1 MVIHHLSLLRLAGC
15 IASAGQLK
23 FKPVITSGSCQ
34 YPRYSY
40 VEASLPYLSP
50 YACLRPR
57 HEKQANPKI
66 CVPSPPPYADSLLH
80 TPKHKPVR
88 PAAASR
94 WCSAHRSP
102 RRGCSAASFAM
113 GTGPP
118 LYTPSCAS
126 PGSSQPSPSWLPRSR
141 SPRPPPPPP
150 ALRRLLPREDC
161 QMLKE
166 I

>member
-1 MVIHHLSLLRLAGC
+1 MVIHHLPLLRLA
-15 IASAGQLK
+15 
-23 FKPVITSGSCQ
+23 GSCQ

-80 TPKHKPVR
+80 PPKHKPVR

-102 RRGCSAASFAM
+102 RRGCWAASFAM

-118 LYTPSCAS
+118 LYSPSSCAS

-150 ALRRLLPREDC
+150 ALRLLLPMAGRLPDVKRDLMC
-161 QMLKE
+161 RCLG
-166 I
+166 ID